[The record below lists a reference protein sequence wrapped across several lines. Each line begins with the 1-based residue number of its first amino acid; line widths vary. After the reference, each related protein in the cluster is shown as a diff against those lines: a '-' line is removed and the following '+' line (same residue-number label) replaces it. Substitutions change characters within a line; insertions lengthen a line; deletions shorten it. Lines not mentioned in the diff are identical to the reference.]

1 MRKLVIL
8 TMLAAML
15 AVGVSV
21 VQAQPPVSGTYKT
34 QDGDFL
40 EGRSSTAW
48 PSAADAR
55 LTAGNVLHAQSFDG
69 ANLGTEWDLCGM
81 MIVNVQ
87 LIADLVFDGLNGQRI
102 YLVTYG
108 GGTATLDGGGPWG
121 GGDPQYDGIIDSYNE
136 TRTIQWANGKIVGAN
151 SNHNLSAH
159 LLGYTS
165 GCIAWAI
172 GNGALVGDTDPAS
185 DPIVYDPAGKPMDYP
200 AYVDNACGAAMPQ
213 GGRWGTFTDL
223 TLTVQGC
230 AVPVENQT
238 WGGVKKIY
246 E

>member
-15 AVGVSV
+15 TVGASV
-21 VQAQPPVSGTYKT
+21 VQAQPPVNGTYT
-34 QDGDFL
+34 TLGGDFL
-40 EGRSSTAW
+40 EGRSSTSW

-55 LTAGNVLHAQSFDG
+55 LTPGNVLHAQSFDG
-69 ANLGTEWDLCGM
+69 ATLGAEWDLCGM
-81 MIVNVQ
+81 MIVSVQ

-108 GGTATLDGGGPWG
+108 GGTATLDGSGPWG
-121 GGDPQYDGIIDSYNE
+121 GGDPQYNGIVDSYNE

-151 SNHNLSAH
+151 SNHSVSAH
-159 LLGYTS
+159 ILGYTS

-185 DPIVYDPAGKPMDYP
+185 DPIIYDPAGKPMDYP
-200 AYVDNACGAAMPQ
+200 AYVDANCGASMPQ
-213 GGRWGTFTDL
+213 GGRWGTVTDL

-230 AVPVENQT
+230 AVPVEEKT
-238 WGGVKKIY
+238 WGAVKKIY

>member
-8 TMLAAML
+8 TMLAALL
-15 AVGVSV
+15 AVGASV

-34 QDGDFL
+34 QLGDFL

-48 PSAADAR
+48 PSAANAR
-55 LTAGNVLHAQSFDG
+55 LTPGNTLHGQSFNG
-69 ANLGTEWDLCGM
+69 ASLGTEWELCGM

-87 LIADLVFDGLNGQRI
+87 LIADLVFGGNGQRI

-108 GGTATLDGGGPWG
+108 GGTVTLDGSGPWG
-121 GGDPQYDGIIDSYNE
+121 GGDPVYNGIVDSYNE
-136 TRTIQWANGKIVGAN
+136 TRTIQWANDMVVGAN
-151 SNHNLSAH
+151 SNHNVSAH
-159 LLGYTS
+159 ILGYTS
-165 GCIAWAI
+165 GCVAWGI
-172 GNGALVGDTDPAS
+172 GNGALIGDTDPAS
-185 DPIVYDPAGKPMDYP
+185 DPIIYDPTGKPVDYP
-200 AYVDNACGAAMPQ
+200 AYIDAACVATAPA

-230 AVPVENQT
+230 AVPVEEKT
-238 WGGVKKIY
+238 WGGVKKLY